1 MPVEKFLGGVSRF
14 QKDVYPQHQDLFEK
28 LALGQRPD
36 ALFITCADSRID
48 PCLLTQTKPGELFIC
63 RVIGNIVPPYPDAI
77 GGVSATIEYA
87 VGVLRVPEVI
97 VCGHTDCGVMKGAL
111 NPEALGEFP
120 NVTAWLRYA
129 NVEHREPAPTPEFL
143 LALTE
148 SNVIAQIKNLHTH
161 PAVAARLEQGDL
173 ASGGDDDVVGRNL
186 NAASAIE
193 IGGNLLAKRW
203 NSDDV
208 AVSIFA
214 IAQRL
219 SRGVNDRL
227 SRMKVGLTQLEVN
240 NRAALRLKLFGA
252 REDGQRAF
260 AAHD

>member
-1 MPVEKFLGGVSRF
+1 MPVDKFLGGVSRF
-14 QKDVYPQHQDLFEK
+14 QHEVYPKHQDLFEK

-97 VCGHTDCGVMKGAL
+97 VCGHTDCGVMRGAL
-111 NPEALGEFP
+111 NPDALKAYP

-129 NVEHREPAPTPEFL
+129 KVERRDPDPSPEFL

-148 SNVIAQIKNLHTH
+148 ANVVGQLESLRSH

-173 ASGGDDDVVGRNL
+173 VLHGWVYHIGPGTVTAYDERSRTFAVP
-186 NAASAIE
+186 ASA
-193 IGGNLLAKRW
+193 
-203 NSDDV
+203 
-208 AVSIFA
+208 
-214 IAQRL
+214 
-219 SRGVNDRL
+219 
-227 SRMKVGLTQLEVN
+227 
-240 NRAALRLKLFGA
+240 
-252 REDGQRAF
+252 
-260 AAHD
+260 